1 MSANTAGKAQLL
13 LEDLEDAVAHGLV
26 EVDRQALGSVRLRV
40 EVDQEGEVAVWL
52 TGQARGE
59 VQRRRGLGD
68 ATFLVGDGDDL
79 LHEASVKGPPMAW
92 TSAPAAPECNTIAVQ
107 QGCTVR
113 LGRCFWLLAGCNRGN
128 VVQEVSMGS
137 KSPKSRRRTGRG
149 RRLVPVEILLSEDER
164 RAFRIAAIEEGR
176 SMRDLGRMMITG
188 WMDIRRL
195 ASQDLE

>member
-1 MSANTAGKAQLL
+1 
-13 LEDLEDAVAHGLV
+13 
-26 EVDRQALGSVRLRV
+26 
-40 EVDQEGEVAVWL
+40 
-52 TGQARGE
+52 
-59 VQRRRGLGD
+59 
-68 ATFLVGDGDDL
+68 
-79 LHEASVKGPPMAW
+79 
-92 TSAPAAPECNTIAVQ
+92 
-107 QGCTVR
+107 
-113 LGRCFWLLAGCNRGN
+113 
-128 VVQEVSMGS
+128 MGS